1 MNRSLRSVVTVIVSI
16 FIACFGSW
24 LFLRSN
30 AASKPLKPPFAHG
43 FNKIHGDGYP
53 ALFFQFQRPQS
64 KESSATLGDLSDL
77 AGLARGTVGAGL
89 WLDVRLNGSSD
100 LVVSSSDLL
109 SNGKPIEIAS
119 LEECRADGIVTLVE
133 AAPFLKD
140 TYVVLNLIARRPGL
154 PTKLFE
160 VWGDGKPLSFDWTL
174 VQSESDGILKELRE
188 QAPKAFYGS
197 SQATMLQLEILS
209 TLGLEG
215 LPDLK
220 SDALIS
226 MIEEPSRNDSVP
238 APRLRDST
246 LKEAHRR
253 NLKRYVGPVR
263 TREVAVPL
271 LDAGYDGIVLTE
283 RGIWEDL
290 LDERHLLQ

>member
-1 MNRSLRSVVTVIVSI
+1 MNRSLRSVVTVVVSI

-30 AASKPLKPPFAHG
+30 ATSKPLKPPFAHG
-43 FNKIHGDGYP
+43 FNKIHGEGYP
-53 ALFFQFQRPQS
+53 ALFLQFQKPS
-64 KESSATLGDLSDL
+64 TGSSTALDDLREL
-77 AGLARGTVGAGL
+77 AGRARSTLGAGL
-89 WLDVRLNGSSD
+89 WLDVRLAGSGE

-109 SNGKPIEIAS
+109 GNGKPVEIAS
-119 LEECRADGIVTLVE
+119 LDECHADGIVTLTE
-133 AAPFLKD
+133 AAPSIQNS
-140 TYVVLNLIARRPGL
+140 YVVLNLIARRPGL

-160 VWGDGKPLSFDWTL
+160 IWGDGKPLSFDWTL

-197 SQATMLQLEILS
+197 SQATMIQLEILS

-220 SDALIS
+220 ADALIS
-226 MIEEPSRNDSVP
+226 MIEEPAKNNSV
-238 APRLRDST
+238 AIPRLRDST

-253 NLKRYVGPVR
+253 SLKRYVGPVR

-271 LDAGYDGIVLTE
+271 LAAGYDGIVLTE